1 MTVQSLIPILIIRKV
16 MKMNIAFWSSVSGK
30 SATSGNMLAV
40 STMTSL
46 LYSLKV
52 VLLQFDYCSKSIDS
66 VLEGK
71 KDDIILNDTFSYYN
85 QRGIDDLFD
94 KIKLDGIKEEDIA
107 NNLVNVKDTSMFYI
121 PTSKHISLGAEERET
136 GKNVEILMESLSGV
150 GDINFIDNINGN
162 KYVSRKILRTAD
174 VIVYNVHQGL
184 EEISYITENEKLL
197 KKTVFLVGRYDGDS
211 RENIASI
218 RKKYGIKKSQI
229 AVIPYN
235 IGYHD
240 SIQEGKVVSFISKNI
255 YSKRTDTNF
264 DFINNLFNATNMI
277 LKKAGYNEA
286 Y

>member
-1 MTVQSLIPILIIRKV
+1 
-16 MKMNIAFWSSVSGK
+16 MNIAFWSSVSGK

-52 VLLQFDYCSKSIDS
+52 VLLQLDYCSKSIDS

-71 KDDIILNDTFSYYN
+71 RDELMVNDNFSYYGN
-85 QRGIDDLFD
+85 KGIDDIFD
-94 KIKLDGIKEEDIA
+94 KIRLEKMQLEDVEDNMIR
-107 NNLVNVKDTSMFYI
+107 VKDTSMYYI
-121 PTSKHISLGAEERET
+121 PSSKQIPIDEEREI
-136 GKNVEILMESLSGV
+136 GRNVEILMKLLSQI
-150 GDINFIDNINGN
+150 GDINFIDIMNGN
-162 KYVSRKILRTAD
+162 KYVSKKVLRSAD

-184 EEISYITENEKLL
+184 EGISEIVLNEKLL
-197 KKTVFLVGRYDGDS
+197 KKTVFLVGRYDSDS
-211 RENIASI
+211 KENISI
-218 RKKYGIKKSQI
+218 LRKKHGIKKEQI

-235 IGYHD
+235 ISYHD

-255 YSKRTDTNF
+255 YSKRTDHNF

-286 Y
+286 F

>member
-1 MTVQSLIPILIIRKV
+1 
-16 MKMNIAFWSSVSGK
+16 MNIAFWSSVAGK

-52 VLLQFDYCSKSIDS
+52 VLLQLDYNSKSIDS

-71 KDDIILNDTFSYYN
+71 KDDMVINDTFSYYN
-85 QRGIDDLFD
+85 QKGVDDLFD
-94 KIKLDGIKEEDIA
+94 KIKLDNICEEDIID
-107 NNLVNVKDTSMFYI
+107 NLVSVKDTSMYYI
-121 PTSKHISLGAEERET
+121 PSSKQICLGLEERET
-136 GKNVEILMESLSGV
+136 GKNLEIIMSMLSSV
-150 GDINFIDNINGN
+150 GDINFIDNINGT
-162 KYVSRKILRTAD
+162 KTLSKKILRHAD
-174 VIVYNVHQGL
+174 VVVCNVHQGL
-184 EEISYITENEKLL
+184 NELSEILENEKLL
-197 KKTVFLVGRYDGDS
+197 KKTVFLVGRYDSAS
-211 RENIASI
+211 RDNISNI
-218 RKKYGIKKSQI
+218 RKKYGVKKDQI

-255 YSKRTDTNF
+255 YSKRTDNNF
-264 DFINNLFNATNMI
+264 DFISNLFNATNMI

>member
-1 MTVQSLIPILIIRKV
+1 
-16 MKMNIAFWSSVSGK
+16 MNIAFWSNVSGK

-52 VLLQFDYCSKSIDS
+52 VLLQLDYCSKSIDS

-71 KDDIILNDTFSYYN
+71 RDDILVNDAFSYYGHK
-85 QRGIDDLFD
+85 GIDDIFD
-94 KIKLDGIKEEDIA
+94 KIKLENICEEDIVD
-107 NNLVNVKDTSMFYI
+107 NLVNVKDTSLYYI
-121 PTSKHISLGAEERET
+121 PSSKQITFGEEERET
-136 GKNVEILMESLSGV
+136 GKNVEILMEMLLKI
-150 GDINFIDNINGN
+150 GDINFIDSMNGN
-162 KYVSRKILRTAD
+162 KYVSRKVLRNAD

-184 EEISYITENEKLL
+184 EGISELVQNEKLL
-197 KKTVFLVGRYDGDS
+197 KKTVFLVGRYDSDS
-211 RENIASI
+211 KDNIANM
-218 RKKYGIKKSQI
+218 RKKYGIRKDQI

-235 IGYHD
+235 ISYHD

-255 YSKRTDTNF
+255 YSKRTDSNF